1 MFSDLNA
8 VSGKHNLASVHLADF
23 PTVNEAAIDL
33 ELEEQMEI
41 AQKVSSMA
49 LSLRKKEKI
58 KVRQPLQ
65 KIMVP
70 ILDANFKKNIE
81 HVSDLILSE
90 INVKELELLEDT
102 SGVLVKK
109 IKPNFKTI
117 GPKYGK
123 QMKAI
128 AVMVNQWGQDE
139 IAILEKNN
147 GWTGEVNGENIV
159 LDMADFEILTDD
171 IPGWL
176 VTTEGGLTVAMDI
189 TLSDELK
196 QEGIARELVN
206 RIQNFRKEA
215 GLEVTDKISL
225 TVETS
230 DNIAKAITEN
240 AAYICDEVLATGIE
254 VGAVNNT
261 EMIADI
267 EAEGDTKFLL
277 VKA

>member
-1 MFSDLNA
+1 
-8 VSGKHNLASVHLADF
+8 
-23 PTVNEAAIDL
+23 
-33 ELEEQMEI
+33 MEI
-41 AQKVSSMA
+41 AQQVSSMA

-70 ILDANFKKNIE
+70 ILDPNFKGRIE
-81 HVSDLILSE
+81 HVKDLILSE

-102 SGVLVKK
+102 AGVLVKK

-128 AVMVNQWGQDE
+128 AGLVNSWGDNE
-139 IAILEKNN
+139 IAAVEKNQ
-147 GWTGEVNGENIV
+147 GWEGEVNGEIIQ
-159 LDMADFEILTDD
+159 LDFQDFEILTDD

-176 VTTEGGLTVAMDI
+176 VTSEQGITVAMDI
-189 TLSDELK
+189 TITPALK

-215 GLEVTDKISL
+215 GLEVTDKINVTISS
-225 TVETS
+225 TDEIAEAVES
-230 DNIAKAITEN
+230 NKRYIA
-240 AAYICDEVLATGIE
+240 DEVLATAIRIGQFEGIE
-254 VGAVNNT
+254 FS
-261 EMIADI
+261 ADI
-267 EAEGDTKFLL
+267 EAVNDTKIGIA
-277 VKA
+277 KA